1 MGDGQLSLAE
11 QLNGLYRGMQ
21 SRMAPVDFET
31 LRHAEAQLAVGQA
44 DQAILQPGD
53 PAPGFA
59 LLDQNGASVRL
70 ADWLALGPVVL
81 LFSRGGWCPFCTL
94 WLRAW
99 QDALPRLHDAGGHLL
114 AIFPQQAAACG
125 RTAERDLLAYPV
137 LSDPCGMVADS
148 YGVTVDLPEM
158 VRPVFLRLGHDLPRI
173 NGSGT
178 WRLPLPATFVIASN
192 GSVAMAH
199 ADLVLPNRLDPK
211 DAIRAVRRL
220 VAAVRSGPDGGGSQ

>member
-11 QLNGLYRGMQ
+11 QLSGLYQCMQ

-31 LRHAEAQLAVGQA
+31 LRHAESMVAA
-44 DQAILQPGD
+44 DRAGKATARPGD

-59 LLDQNGASVRL
+59 LRDQNGVSVRL

-99 QDALPRLHDAGGHLL
+99 QDALPQLHDAGGNLL
-114 AIFPQQAAACG
+114 AIFPQQAEACSRAAK
-125 RTAERDLLAYPV
+125 RDLLTYPV
-137 LSDPCGMVADS
+137 LSDPGGEVADN
-148 YGVTVDLPEM
+148 YGISVDLPEM
-158 VRPVFLRLGHDLPRI
+158 VRPLFVRLGHDLPRV

-178 WRLPLPATFVIASN
+178 WRLPLPATFVIARDGGIAAS
-192 GSVAMAH
+192 H
-199 ADLVLPNRLDPK
+199 ADLTLPNRQEPK
-211 DAIRAVRRL
+211 AAIEAVRRL
-220 VAAVRSGPDGGGSQ
+220 AVRAA